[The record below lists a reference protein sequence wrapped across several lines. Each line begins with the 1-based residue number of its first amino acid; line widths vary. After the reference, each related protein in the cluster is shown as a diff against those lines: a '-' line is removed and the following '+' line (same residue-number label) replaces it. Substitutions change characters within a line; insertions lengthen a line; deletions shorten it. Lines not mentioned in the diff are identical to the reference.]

1 MFFVTAKVSNDSSPA
16 YDNCIATLV
25 PANTFRLFF
34 LMFSQF
40 AGSLQKLS

>member
-1 MFFVTAKVSNDSSPA
+1 MFFVTAKVSKDSSPTC
-16 YDNCIATLV
+16 DNCITTLV

-40 AGSLQKLS
+40 AGALHKLS